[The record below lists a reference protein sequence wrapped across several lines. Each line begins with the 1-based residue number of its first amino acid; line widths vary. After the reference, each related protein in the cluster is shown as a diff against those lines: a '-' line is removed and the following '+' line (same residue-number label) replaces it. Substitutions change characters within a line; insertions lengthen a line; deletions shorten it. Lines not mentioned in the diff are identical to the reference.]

1 MAQSKRT
8 YVVPVEKLT
17 KHLSTH
23 RMQFPAQV
31 VAEKAG
37 LPRSIVYNAYDGQN
51 MTLETLQA
59 IAKVC
64 GGTVVIMIDPKKS
77 HFRT

>member
-1 MAQSKRT
+1 MASKKT
-8 YVVPVEKLT
+8 YVVTVPQLFR
-17 KHLSTH
+17 HLSAH
-23 RMQFPAQV
+23 RDQFPAQEL
-31 VAEKAG
+31 AEKAG

-64 GGTVVIMIDPKKS
+64 GGKVVIMIEPGKS
-77 HFRT
+77 KFGT